1 MMAPGTFEA
10 LVRHQLRQRDQ
21 ARRARLGDAVAY
33 DAADQ
38 ACVNAIM
45 EAAGYGEPTEDAERP
60 ARKAARA
67 RRSNEDRAFGGAT
80 L

>member
-21 ARRARLGDAVAY
+21 TRRARLGDAVAY

-45 EAAGYGEPTEDAERP
+45 EAAGYGEPPEDAERP
-60 ARKAARA
+60 VRRA
-67 RRSNEDRAFGGAT
+67 RRARAANEDRVFGEAIT
-80 L
+80 